1 MDLIRAVRRAHL
13 SGAMGR
19 AAAGLANSLAAAVAV
34 LLTGCMS
41 EPPPAAPSATPVES
55 RALIRRLLP
64 DYVKDREGW
73 VTDIYASFAVEGL
86 DVTQPNACAV
96 MAVIEQESSFRV
108 NPAIPGLGAM
118 AWKEIDT
125 RADHA
130 GVPRLLVHGALQV
143 ISRTGRSYSDRID
156 AAKTEKDLSDI
167 YEDFIG
173 SVPLGKRLF
182 EDRNPVRTRGPM
194 QVNVAFA
201 SQYSGIRPYP
211 YPAKG
216 SVSDEL
222 FTRRGGLYFGIA
234 HLLAY
239 PASYDRYL
247 YRFADFNAGQYSSRN
262 AAFQAAVSVISGIP
276 LTRDGALLPRDNSA
290 KGAGS
295 TEMALRAVAPR
306 LHLSEREIHSA
317 LEEERT
323 REFERTQLYRAVFD
337 LADRTSRSPLPR
349 AVVPRIDLHGPK
361 ISRKLTTAWYAERVN
376 GRFERCERK

>member
-1 MDLIRAVRRAHL
+1 
-13 SGAMGR
+13 
-19 AAAGLANSLAAAVAV
+19 
-34 LLTGCMS
+34 
-41 EPPPAAPSATPVES
+41 
-55 RALIRRLLP
+55 
-64 DYVKDREGW
+64 
-73 VTDIYASFAVEGL
+73 
-86 DVTQPNACAV
+86 
-96 MAVIEQESSFRV
+96 
-108 NPAIPGLGAM
+108 
-118 AWKEIDT
+118 
-125 RADHA
+125 
-130 GVPRLLVHGALQV
+130 
-143 ISRTGRSYSDRID
+143 
-156 AAKTEKDLSDI
+156 
-167 YEDFIG
+167 
-173 SVPLGKRLF
+173 VPLGKRLF